1 MLFGEEACL
10 APFGTAPFGEGCF
23 CAAGSGDVGA
33 AGALCPIDTEM
44 PNSRHCPL
52 IGANDRWKF
61 TWVDTERQ
69 KPAICIRPLMR
80 GAGAGGAVGQFAR
93 VGASVVD
100 ELDERL
106 GCDLVGI
113 DAASGQMTASRGEFN
128 RSLQHILRT
137 SQPVSDRARSFSAFH

>member
-1 MLFGEEACL
+1 VLFGEAACL

-23 CAAGSGDVGA
+23 CVAGSGDVGA
-33 AGALCPIDTEM
+33 AGTLCPIDTEM

-52 IGANDRWKF
+52 MGANDRWKF
-61 TWVDTERQ
+61 TWIGTEGK
-69 KPAICIRPLMR
+69 KPAMCIRPLMR
-80 GAGAGGAVGQFAR
+80 GASAGGAVGQFAR

-113 DAASGQMTASRGEFN
+113 DDD
-128 RSLQHILRT
+128 HLRRPRD
-137 SQPVSDRARSFSAFH
+137 QGRRDEVLLDVVAEAGIERWCNGVMRRA